1 MSNAILREIRLLR
14 LDLGRHSLVDS
25 ENFAAMDK
33 KLDALSTKVGG
44 LTIKMS
50 VVWSLGG
57 GALALF
63 GAWLLQHLPARG

>member
-1 MSNAILREIRLLR
+1 MNSDILNEIRLLR
-14 LDLGRHSLVDS
+14 LDLGRHSLTDS

-33 KLDALSTKVGG
+33 KLDAISTKVGN

-57 GALALF
+57 GALALL
-63 GAWLLQHLPARG
+63 GAWLLQLLPLRG